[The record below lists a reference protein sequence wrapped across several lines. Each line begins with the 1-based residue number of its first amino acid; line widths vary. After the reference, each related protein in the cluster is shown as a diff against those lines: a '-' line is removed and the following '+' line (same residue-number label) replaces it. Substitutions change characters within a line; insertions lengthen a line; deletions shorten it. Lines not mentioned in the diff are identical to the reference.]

1 MWGAPGGPTGRVLGL
16 KVVGLEEV
24 MSGSRETFYE
34 RLDSGSVGK
43 GVLHDFLRRIPMKRG
58 SPWF

>member
-1 MWGAPGGPTGRVLGL
+1 M

-24 MSGSRETFYE
+24 MSGSREAFYE

-43 GVLHDFLRRIPMKRG
+43 GVLHDFLRRIPMKRA
-58 SPWF
+58 SLWF